1 MKKYIAFLL
10 DFSRLALCCLLGQN
24 ICKVFVYRDLFFE
37 ITRND
42 IQNRRKRIPKQEWT
56 EKYEAIKENLI
67 CKMDLDAYFT
77 KNQIGN
83 KKVDTEKI
91 DMVHFLTGTI
101 FASGWGDGV
110 YPCYFGYDADGKIG
124 LYSFYRY

>member
-77 KNQIGN
+77 KNQIAN
-83 KKVDTEKI
+83 KKVDT
-91 DMVHFLTGTI
+91 
-101 FASGWGDGV
+101 
-110 YPCYFGYDADGKIG
+110 
-124 LYSFYRY
+124 